1 MPTLDDLKQ
10 KLATWLDGSGPH
22 SDLVLSSRVRLAR
35 NLKGLPFVH
44 YASKDQ
50 LAQILGAVRDGVGDF
65 WPSKKGLFLPMDDL
79 SDLDKDFLVER
90 HLISPGFGRDG
101 GIGGVFVGEGE
112 VVSIMVNEEDHLRIQ
127 VIQSGFQPNSA
138 WEIADRADDQLSQG
152 MEFFFSERFG
162 FLTACPTNTGT
173 GLRASVLIH
182 LPGLVLTNDIN
193 KVLKGVSQVGF
204 VVRGFYGEGTN
215 VLGNLFQISNQT
227 TLGRSEEEIIENLER
242 ITRQVIAYEEKARET
257 LIKDARDQIED
268 KIWRA
273 YGILR
278 NARVLTSQEVMNLLS
293 ALRLGLGMGVIG
305 SVSLLTI
312 NQLLLLTQ
320 PAHLQKNLNLVIDT
334 PERDVERA
342 TLVREKLF
350 KGEQDGWNV
359 Q

>member
-1 MPTLDDLKQ
+1 MSTLEELNK
-10 KLATWLDGSGPH
+10 KTATWLDASGPH
-22 SDLVLSSRVRLAR
+22 PDLVLSSRVRLAR
-35 NLKGLPFVH
+35 NLKGFPFVH
-44 YASKDQ
+44 YASKEQ
-50 LAQILGAVRDGVGDF
+50 LVQILGMVQDGVQELQSSD
-65 WPSKKGLFLPMDDL
+65 KALFLPTDGL
-79 SDLDKDFLVER
+79 SELDKDFLVER

-101 GIGGVFVGEGE
+101 KTGGLFVSEGE

-127 VIQSGFQPNSA
+127 VIQSGFQPMSA
-138 WEIADRADDQLSQG
+138 WQVADRTDGQLSQQL
-152 MEFFFSERFG
+152 EFSFSERFG

-173 GLRASVLIH
+173 GLRASILIH

-242 ITRQVIAYEEKARET
+242 ITKQVIAYEEKARET
-257 LIKDARDQIED
+257 LIIDARDQIED

-273 YGILR
+273 YGILQ

-293 ALRLGLGMGVIG
+293 ALRLGLGLGIIG
-305 SVSLLTI
+305 SISILTI
-312 NQLLLLTQ
+312 NQLLLWTQ
-320 PAHLQKNLNLVIDT
+320 PVHLQKSLNRVMDT

-342 TLVREKLF
+342 ALVRNKLSQ
-350 KGEQDGWNV
+350 GE
-359 Q
+359 